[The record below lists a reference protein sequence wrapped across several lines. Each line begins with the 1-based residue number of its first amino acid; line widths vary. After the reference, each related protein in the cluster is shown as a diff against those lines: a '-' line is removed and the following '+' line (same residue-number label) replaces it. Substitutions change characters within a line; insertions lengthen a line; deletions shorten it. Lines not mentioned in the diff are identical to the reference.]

1 MIMRAR
7 RYAPTVRSA
16 AVAIL
21 GAAGAVV
28 LVLALGRT
36 RARADW
42 FFFDLLK
49 IWLWAL
55 YFSAGCV
62 ALGHALVRRLTPNPA
77 RSTLETL
84 ALSFPL
90 GLAGFVLGMYV
101 GGFLR
106 IFGPAFAVALPA
118 LMIATGWRD
127 ARRALAESP
136 RPAPRPLS
144 ASAAL
149 ISVFGLAALGVLY
162 LGVMSPDALN
172 YDSVWNH
179 LVIAQDYARE
189 GRIVPFPGDWVKNLP
204 HLGSIVNAWAFMVP
218 GLPLPALHWMMALHL
233 EFTVTLWTIVGVA
246 AGARWIAEREAR
258 GAWAM
263 FFLFPGV
270 FVYDSNMGAAS
281 DHYLAVFTV
290 ATFLLASRSLER
302 FDRRSCVAWGL
313 VTGAAF
319 LTKVHALYIGAPLAF
334 ASVVRAAAL
343 TRRRAA
349 GDLQA
354 PSLLE
359 IAQGLGLAAAT
370 TVFVMSPHL
379 VGHLVFFKN
388 PVYPLLQN
396 VFTASTPAVKD
407 AALQMD
413 NLFVDWRWHP
423 PHALGARAWA
433 ALKLVFTFSFEPHYS
448 FIENLPMFGS
458 LFTLGLALLPLIPP
472 RAGRLW
478 WGSAVGL
485 GALFTWAFTFWV
497 DRNLQIFMP
506 LLAAVTAAVVIRAA
520 ELGRLA
526 RVGLALMLTVQLAWA
541 VPLYFSGRDRI
552 TGAVSLLSDAVRGG
566 ARTHLRT
573 YRQEYIALGES
584 LPKNAVV
591 MLHNWHG
598 MLGIDRRV
606 LLDWIG
612 FEGII
617 DYRTFRTPRDL
628 YDRLRALGVTH
639 VVFVPG
645 QHPTASKQEQA
656 IFDTFA
662 TLYGTASRQ
671 FGGLVVF
678 PLPATPPPV
687 EPPYHALTLGLGG
700 YPDGLYPIEALSV
713 CEEMPPA
720 LQHYPTP
727 ERVGAATML
736 IDPADVVVVG
746 GGASLD
752 AATSE
757 RLSREFRQVGS
768 IGGLRVF
775 RRSR

>member
-1 MIMRAR
+1 
-7 RYAPTVRSA
+7 
-16 AVAIL
+16 VAIL
-21 GAAGAVV
+21 GAVAAVV
-28 LVLALGRT
+28 LVLALGKTRT
-36 RARADW
+36 LADW

-55 YFSAGCV
+55 YFSFGCV
-62 ALGHALVRRLTPNPA
+62 TLGHALVLRLMPNPA

-90 GLAGFVLGMYV
+90 GLAGFVLGMYA

-106 IFGPAFAVALPA
+106 IFGPVFAVALPA

-136 RPAPRPLS
+136 RLAPPRLS
-144 ASAAL
+144 VSAAL
-149 ISVFGLAALGVLY
+149 ISVFGSMALGVLY
-162 LGVMSPDALN
+162 LGVLSPDALN

-179 LVIAQDYARE
+179 LVISQDYARE

-233 EFTVTLWTIVGVA
+233 EFTVTVWTIVGVA
-246 AGARWIAEREAR
+246 AGAQWLAEREAR

-270 FVYDSNMGAAS
+270 FVYDSNMGASA

-290 ATFLLASRSLER
+290 AMFLLGSRTLER

-313 VTGAAF
+313 VMGAAF
-319 LTKVHALYIGAPLAF
+319 LTKVHALYIGAPIAI
-334 ASVVRAAAL
+334 ASVVRAVYL

-349 GDLQA
+349 GDAQA
-354 PSLLE
+354 PSPRE

-370 TVFVMSPHL
+370 TVLVMSPYL

-413 NLFVDWRWHP
+413 YLFVDWHWHP
-423 PHALGARAWA
+423 PHALGERAWA
-433 ALKLVFTFSFEPHYS
+433 ALKMVFTFSFEPHYS
-448 FIENLPMFGS
+448 FIDNLPMFGS
-458 LFTLGLALLPLIPP
+458 LFTLGLAFLPFIPA
-472 RAGRLW
+472 RARRLW

-497 DRNLQIFMP
+497 DRNLQILMP

-526 RVGLALMLTVQLAWA
+526 RMGLALMLTVQLAWA
-541 VPLYFSGRDRI
+541 VPFYFSGRDRI
-552 TGAVSLLSDAVRGG
+552 AGAVSLLFDAIRGG
-566 ARTHLRT
+566 ARTHLLA
-573 YRQEYIALGES
+573 YRQEYVALGES
-584 LPKNAVV
+584 LPKSAVV

-598 MLGIDRRV
+598 MLGIDRPV

-612 FEGII
+612 YQGII

-639 VVFVPG
+639 VVYVPG
-645 QHPTASKQEQA
+645 QHQTDSKQEQV

-662 TLYGTASRQ
+662 ALYGTDSRQ
-671 FGGLVVF
+671 FGALVVF
-678 PLPATPPPV
+678 PLPAAPPPL
-687 EPPYHALTLGLGG
+687 EQPYRALTLGLAG
-700 YPDGLYPIEALSV
+700 YADGLYPIEALSV
-713 CEEMPPA
+713 CEVMPPD
-720 LQHYPTP
+720 LQRYPTP
-727 ERVGAATML
+727 ERIGAATIL
-736 IDPADVVVVG
+736 LDPADVVVVG

-752 AATSE
+752 GATSE
-757 RLSREFRQVGS
+757 HLIREFRKVGD
-768 IGGLRVF
+768 IHGLRVF
-775 RRSR
+775 QRSR